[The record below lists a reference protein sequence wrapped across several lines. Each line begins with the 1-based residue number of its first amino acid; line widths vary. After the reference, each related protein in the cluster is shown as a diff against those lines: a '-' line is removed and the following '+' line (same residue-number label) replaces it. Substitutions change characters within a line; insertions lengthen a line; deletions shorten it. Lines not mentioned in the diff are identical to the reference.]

1 MNQSNMWRDGSVLF
15 PAATSFRTLPNRF
28 PIECSDRLNEG
39 FILTDKLTERRQK
52 ILGIVVQEYTR
63 TAQPISSKNIAENY
77 QLGVSAATIRND
89 LATLEKEG
97 LLTHPHTSAGRVP
110 TDAGYRY
117 YVQNLLS
124 EDELP
129 LAERRQI
136 RSAFRTI
143 DQEFDQWLRVS
154 TTVLADV
161 SQGAALATAPLAT
174 SSRFKHVEMV
184 EIRDARVLLVLVLQT
199 GSVKQQLLDLDQPM
213 DQSNLSQIS
222 NELNDHLLN
231 HTAVSIR
238 DMVMVLSP
246 FAQQIAH
253 LIADLIERIDNQVNR
268 QIYRDGLAQVLDA
281 PEFVD
286 SHNVRSIVQ
295 ILEQRTLLDQ
305 VVDEYANDDIQV
317 IIAGE
322 GRFAELQA
330 ISLVISRYG
339 VVDQATG
346 ILGVVGPIRMWYG
359 RTIGAVRFVAT
370 LMSKM
375 VEDIY
380 GSQHPK

>member
-1 MNQSNMWRDGSVLF
+1 M
-15 PAATSFRTLPNRF
+15 
-28 PIECSDRLNEG
+28 
-39 FILTDKLTERRQK
+39 TDKLTQRRQK
-52 ILGIVVQEYTR
+52 ILSIVVQEYTR
-63 TAQPISSKNIAENY
+63 TAQPVSSKNIAANY

-110 TDAGYRY
+110 TDGGYRY
-117 YVQNLLS
+117 YVQNLLA
-124 EDELP
+124 EDELT

-154 TTVLADV
+154 TTVLANV
-161 SQGAALATAPLAT
+161 SQGAALATAPIAT

-184 EIRDARVLLVLVLQT
+184 EIRDAKVLLVLVLQT
-199 GSVKQQLLDLDQPM
+199 GSIKQQLLDLAQPM
-213 DQSNLSQIS
+213 DQADLSQIS

-231 HTAVSIR
+231 HTATAIR
-238 DMVMVLSP
+238 DMAVTLSP
-246 FAQQIAH
+246 FTLQIAH
-253 LIADLIERIDNQVNR
+253 LIADLIERMDNQVDR

-286 SHNVRSIVQ
+286 SHNVRNIVQ
-295 ILEQRTLLDQ
+295 VLEQRTLLEQ

-322 GRFAELQA
+322 GRFAELEE

-339 VVDQATG
+339 VLDQATG
-346 ILGVVGPIRMWYG
+346 ILGVIGPIRMWYG

-370 LMSKM
+370 LMSNM

-380 GSQHPK
+380 GSENAK